1 MEEVTLYTIVAS
13 VVTMVFGF
21 LIGKSGVLTKVMD
34 IKIRRMEDSL
44 NQDNDQ
50 IHTLVGENK
59 KLKEELLILERKVIV
74 LEAKIKEYDRNMKLL
89 MEYMKKFKLDD
100 QFIDK
105 LTNIDK

>member
-34 IKIRRMEDSL
+34 IKIRRMEENL

-50 IHTLVGENK
+50 IHTLVEENK
-59 KLKEELLILERKVIV
+59 KLKAELLVLERKVIV

-89 MEYMKKFKLDD
+89 LEYMKKFKLDD
-100 QFIDK
+100 QFLDK
-105 LTNIDK
+105 LTNIEK